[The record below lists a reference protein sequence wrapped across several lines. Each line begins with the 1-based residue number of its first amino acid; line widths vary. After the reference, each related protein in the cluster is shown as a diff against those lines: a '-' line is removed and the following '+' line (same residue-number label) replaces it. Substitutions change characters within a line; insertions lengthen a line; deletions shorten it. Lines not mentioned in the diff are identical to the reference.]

1 MLVDY
6 EGRAVLVTGG
16 TKGIGLAT
24 ALAFARRG
32 ASVTITHKW
41 GSVEEETVRAGFL
54 AAGAVAPAMVEA
66 DATNAED
73 VHAVISRIHETHGA
87 PFAIVSN
94 VAMAPAIRS
103 LDDYVQRNLHRTI
116 DATAWPLVAHVLATR
131 DICGKLPRYV
141 VGVSSAGA
149 EAYHTSYDFAAAGKA
164 VLETLVRYL
173 AHRLTPEGV
182 RVNAVRTRFVDT
194 ESIRTLMG
202 AEFPPFVEKYA
213 PDLLTPVGEVAEAI
227 FGLCSGLM
235 DGMAGQILS
244 VDRGASFADG
254 FSRFYRDHEQGS
266 FGAHALEGGDND
278 HEPR

>member
-6 EGRAVLVTGG
+6 EGKAVLVTGG

-32 ASVTITHKW
+32 ASVTVTHKW
-41 GSVEEETVRAGFL
+41 GSVEEERILEGFREAH
-54 AAGAVAPAMVEA
+54 AAPPSVVEA
-66 DATNAED
+66 DATNADD
-73 VHAVISRIHETHGA
+73 VRRVIEQIHASHGA

-94 VAMAPAIRS
+94 VAMAPSVHS

-116 DATAWPLVAHVLATR
+116 DATAWPLVAHILATR
-131 DICGKLPRYV
+131 QVCGKLPSYV

-149 EAYHTSYDFAAAGKA
+149 EAFHSAYDFAAAGKA

-173 AHRLTPEGV
+173 SHRLMPDGV

-202 AEFPPFVEKYA
+202 ADFPPFVEKYA
-213 PDLLTPVGEVAEAI
+213 PDLLTPVKDVAEAI

-235 DGMAGQILS
+235 DGMAGQVLT
-244 VDRGASFADG
+244 VDRGAAFADG
-254 FSRFYRDHEQGS
+254 FSRFYRDHQQGS
-266 FGAHALEGGDND
+266 FGAHSPEDGDED